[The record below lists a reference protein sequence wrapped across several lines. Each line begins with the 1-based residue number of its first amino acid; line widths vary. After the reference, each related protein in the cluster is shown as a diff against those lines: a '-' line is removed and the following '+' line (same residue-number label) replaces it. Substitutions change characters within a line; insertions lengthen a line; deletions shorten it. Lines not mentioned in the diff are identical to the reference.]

1 MARMD
6 ERPPAACAQDTAE
19 WQRATIATYD
29 RLATAYAARW
39 YTAASFD
46 HPERFVAMM
55 RRTKPGPGWLVLD
68 AGCGPGQHLQRLGEL
83 GCRVVG
89 ADLSAG
95 MLAEARR
102 RTGSLLLL
110 RMDLRRPALTP
121 HRFHGIWASASLLH
135 LAREEILPVLRAFY
149 QLLDHGYL
157 YVSMKEGTGSELR
170 CDVTYDGAPRY
181 FTYVTEYEMR
191 LWLEQAGFQVLDFV
205 RGEPGADGHAW
216 LCFFAWTRIV
226 TPLIAVCAVIRDS
239 EGRVLLARRADNA
252 LWCLPGG
259 AMEVGETVETA
270 VRREVREETGL
281 EVALDEPAL
290 FGVYSE
296 PRPGAQRH
304 VVVLGFRCRVV
315 GGALTPSDETTGFQY
330 VHPEALP
337 DDLVP
342 PHRQRIADA
351 LSGAPAAYVR

>member
-1 MARMD
+1 MNEAL
-6 ERPPAACAQDTAE
+6 AAVQAPDTAA
-19 WQRATIATYD
+19 WQRATIETYD
-29 RLATAYAARW
+29 RIAPVYAEHWYAA
-39 YTAASFD
+39 ASRD

-68 AGCGPGQHLQRLGEL
+68 AGCGSGQHLLRLREL
-83 GCRVVG
+83 GCKVVG

-102 RTGSLLLL
+102 RTGSALLV
-110 RMDLRRPALTP
+110 RMDLRRPAFAA

-135 LAREEILPVLRAFY
+135 LDRAEILPVLRAFY

-170 CDVTYDGAPRY
+170 SDAAYDGAPRF

-216 LCFFAWTRIV
+216 LCFFAWTKII
-226 TPLIAVCAVIRDS
+226 TPLIAVCAVIRDRD
-239 EGRVLLARRADNA
+239 GRVLLARRTDNG

-259 AMEVGETVETA
+259 AMEVGETVEAA

-281 EVALDEPAL
+281 EVALDEPPL

-296 PRPGAQRH
+296 PRPGARRH

-315 GGALTPSDETTGFQY
+315 GGALTPSDETTDFQY
-330 VHPEALP
+330 VRPEALP

-342 PHRQRIADA
+342 THRQRIVDA
-351 LSGAPAAYVR
+351 LSGRTAAFVR